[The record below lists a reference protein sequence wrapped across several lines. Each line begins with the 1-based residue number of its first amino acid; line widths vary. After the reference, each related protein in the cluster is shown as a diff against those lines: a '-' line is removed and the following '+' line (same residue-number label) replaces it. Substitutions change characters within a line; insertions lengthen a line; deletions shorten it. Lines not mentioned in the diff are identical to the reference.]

1 MLYQLQEFQRAM
13 LEPLSSWAKT
23 TAKIFTNPSNP
34 MSHSPLSQRTAAG
47 YELLHRIGK
56 EYEKPDFNI
65 KSVEAHGKTV
75 AIAEI
80 ETIKKSFCRLVR
92 FKRFSDDVA
101 TINHLKNDPVV
112 LLVAPLSGHHASLL
126 RDSVKT
132 LLQNHKVYVTDWTD
146 ARLVP
151 ITEGTFGLDDYV
163 SYIQEFIRYIGAENL
178 HVVSVCQPTVPVLA
192 AISLMATNGEKT
204 PLTMTMMGGPI
215 DARKSP
221 TAVNSLAMTKSFGWF
236 ENNVIYTVP
245 ANHPGAGRKVYPGFL
260 QHAGFVAMNPDRH
273 MKSHWDFFQ
282 DLVKGDA
289 RDAQAH
295 RRFYDEYNA
304 VLDMDAKYYL
314 ETIKTVFQEFALP
327 LGTWKINGQLVRPQ
341 DIKTTALLAIEG
353 ELDDISGSG
362 QTKAAIDLCKGIS
375 PANKSFY
382 EVAGA
387 GHYGIF
393 SGRRWREKVHP
404 VISQFIRAH
413 QASPKAIK
421 PPTAKP
427 MSNTQLVAIQETPKV
442 TLTEKTLEAKAPSK
456 VASKV
461 ATKLVSNL
469 IPKPARKTSS
479 KSSSAISNMV
489 ESLEKPVPVAKK
501 VTNKSAITV
510 KKVAAKKSV

>member
-13 LEPLSSWAKT
+13 LEPISSWAKT

-47 YELLHRIGK
+47 YELLHRLGK

-65 KSVEAHGKTV
+65 KSIHAHGKTV

-80 ETIKKSFCRLVR
+80 ESIKKPFCRLLR

-101 TINHLKNDPVV
+101 TIKHLKDDPVV

-146 ARLVP
+146 ARQVP
-151 ITEGTFGLDDYV
+151 VSEGDFGLDDYV
-163 SYIQEFIRYIGAENL
+163 TYIQEFIRFIGAENL
-178 HVVSVCQPTVPVLA
+178 HVISVCQPTVPVLA

-221 TAVNSLAMTKSFGWF
+221 TAVNSLAMTKSFEWF

-273 MKSHWDFFQ
+273 MKSHWDYFQ
-282 DLVKGDA
+282 DLIKGDS

-314 ETIKTVFQEFALP
+314 ETIKSVFQEFALP

-362 QTKAAIDLCKGIS
+362 QTEAAIDLCKGIS
-375 PANKSFY
+375 ATNKMFY
-382 EVAGA
+382 EVKGA

-393 SGRRWREKVHP
+393 SGKRWRDKVHP
-404 VISQFIRAH
+404 VISEFIRAH
-413 QASPKAIK
+413 NTSPKIIK
-421 PPTAKP
+421 PMAVNPISATAQPAVKK
-427 MSNTQLVAIQETPKV
+427 ETTTVLK
-442 TLTEKTLEAKAPSK
+442 TENKAA
-456 VASKV
+456 VKV
-461 ATKLVSNL
+461 ATKLVSPL
-469 IPKPARKTSS
+469 IVKPTRKTTKKTSPV
-479 KSSSAISNMV
+479 ISNIV
-489 ESLEKPVPVAKK
+489 DSLEKSVPAAKK
-501 VTNKSAITV
+501 VPLKKTSLV
-510 KKVAAKKSV
+510 KKVATKKST